1 MAGTTDDAFHRATA
15 PPTRAEME
23 AELKRLKLEREYDR
37 RLAAPAPKLVP
48 KGPGGPVQ
56 HGADGERM
64 ATLRTR
70 LHEREQRIRVLE
82 LTLGKSSSASRGR
95 SRRR

>member
-1 MAGTTDDAFHRATA
+1 MPGTADDDFRRAAT

-23 AELKRLKLEREYDR
+23 AELKRLKLDRENDR
-37 RLAAPAPKLVP
+37 RVAAPAPKLTP
-48 KGPGGPVQ
+48 KGPGGAVQ
-56 HGADGERM
+56 HGADAEKM
-64 ATLRTR
+64 AAVRAR
-70 LHEREQRIRVLE
+70 VHKREQRIRVLE